1 MPAVVEC
8 CLFSTRTALQLVHCR
23 FGKVYMVHTQS
34 CFSPNSLFCSFL
46 IINYLFIWWNV
57 ILLTAV
63 CAAESQ
69 MQKHVRLIPLQ
80 AVGCAH
86 SNPDA
91 QTGYKPSSCCSGK
104 KKRKGPKTL
113 QQGAVGSR
121 KGGDSCASVRLNLPP
136 GDESE
141 AVRELR
147 MKRVSGS
154 CPNCATPATSAW
166 GIFSLFLHRS
176 LKQPRRGLWTPPAY
190 NRAELSSTWGTR
202 LVVG

>member
-1 MPAVVEC
+1 MLFVFHTHCIAVSPLQVWESVYGTHTVL
-8 CLFSTRTALQLVHCR
+8 LFTQQLI
-23 FGKVYMVHTQS
+23 
-34 CFSPNSLFCSFL
+34 LFFF
-46 IINYLFIWWNV
+46 NYYLFICLMECDSADCSVCCRISNAEACQTYSSASCGLCPQQSRCPDRV
-57 ILLTAV
+57 QAKQLL
-63 CAAESQ
+63 
-69 MQKHVRLIPLQ
+69 LW
-80 AVGCAH
+80 
-86 SNPDA
+86 
-91 QTGYKPSSCCSGK
+91 K

-154 CPNCATPATSAW
+154 CPNCTTPATSAW